1 MSFLFKLLHNLLA
14 TQDCLSKMN
23 QDTSSACRADGCSGD
38 IPENLMHIFF
48 FCPFLNGIVNIYL
61 EAVREFIPYITME
74 DALLLQFEV
83 DPNMELAIGKHPKM
97 HLIKIDLESHIRQL
111 RQAKCYVNDV
121 LY

>member
-1 MSFLFKLLHNLLA
+1 MDALGTYLK
-14 TQDCLSKMN
+14 
-23 QDTSSACRADGCSGD
+23 TSCIS
-38 IPENLMHIFF
+38 FF

-83 DPNMELAIGKHPKM
+83 DPNMELAIGKHPKL

-111 RQAKCYVNDV
+111 RQAKCSINDV
-121 LY
+121 LYLELLLNSLVE